1 MVHGRG
7 TIERVYRDY
16 FVADVHFDSGRHLR
30 NVEFSGL
37 RVLDPDDELLGAG
50 KTGFN
55 VGSRVTVAHKGTNT
69 RRQGKI
75 VLCRTDGTFDI
86 LVNEFGLAQT
96 MKRILAARW
105 LSPT

>member
-69 RRQGKI
+69 RRQGRSSC
-75 VLCRTDGTFDI
+75 VAPMGRLTS
-86 LVNEFGLAQT
+86 
-96 MKRILAARW
+96 W
-105 LSPT
+105 